1 MKVLAS
7 GPMTPPIV
15 PENPATNEIDIAQVQ
30 GNLPTT
36 GEQKMNGLV
45 MLGLLLMVV
54 NFTLFMKM
62 KERQPY
68 NEN

>member
-7 GPMTPPIV
+7 GPTTPPIV

>member
-7 GPMTPPIV
+7 GPTTPPIV

-45 MLGLLLMVV
+45 IFGITF
-54 NFTLFMKM
+54 NGGQFYPFHED
-62 KERQPY
+62 ERKATIQ
-68 NEN
+68 